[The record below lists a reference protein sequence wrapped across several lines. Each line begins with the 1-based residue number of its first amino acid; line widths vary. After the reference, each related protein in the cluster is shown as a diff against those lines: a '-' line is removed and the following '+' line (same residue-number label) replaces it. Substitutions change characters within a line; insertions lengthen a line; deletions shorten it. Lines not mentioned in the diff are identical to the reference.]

1 MPKFDFKIIIIHNI
15 LWSHY
20 KAVVFSKLYELTKKE
35 NFDLKVIQIALN
47 EKGRKKLGD
56 LDLSIHNYPYKLLF
70 NKSYEETNLFE
81 RVRRLINEIKDFNP
95 DIVVV
100 PGYFDIA
107 YWFVLIYT
115 KLNKKK
121 IITGFDSTEYD
132 HKRIWF
138 KEKIKKIFIKL
149 CDGVFCYG
157 TKSREYVCKLGMR
170 DDKVFI
176 RFQATDNNTIEKI
189 YLEKFKLKENL
200 KNSYKIRKKYNFIY
214 VGRLSPE
221 KNVKLLIEAFYEINK
236 FENVIDWGLIIVG
249 DGPQKEEL
257 MNLVNKL
264 GLKDFIYFVG
274 GKNWKEVIDFY
285 ALSDVFILPSI
296 SEPWGLV
303 VNEAMICGLPVIV
316 SKRCGSYWDLVK
328 EGVNGFGFDPFNQK
342 ELVEI
347 MLKFIKGDVDIRK
360 MGEESKKII
369 KDYTPENAA
378 NQMFLGIKK
387 VLKV

>member
-1 MPKFDFKIIIIHNI
+1 MKNKVLIIHNI
-15 LWSHY
+15 AWSHY
-20 KAVVFSKLYELTKKE
+20 KAVVFSKFYEIAK
-35 NFDLKVIQIALN
+35 NNHFDLKVIQIALN

-81 RVRRLINEIKDFNP
+81 RVRRLINEIKNFNP
-95 DIVVV
+95 DIIVV

-107 YWFVLIYT
+107 YWFVLIYA